1 MLNSMIFVFKMS
13 IRSPSILV
21 VVILLDFH
29 VWVKAT
35 SDCEDA
41 FAEGEKTGA
50 ETIILCSAQ

>member
-1 MLNSMIFVFKMS
+1 MIFVFKMS
-13 IRSPSILV
+13 IRLPSILV